1 MNLSQVA
8 ILPSDGGRFEVTV
21 DGVLVF
27 SKLAENR
34 FPEHDEIK
42 AHLYGKSGG
51 GTSAKAGRADRR
63 WPRLAQ

>member
-8 ILPSDGGRFEVTV
+8 ILPSDGGCFEVTV

-42 AHLYGKSGG
+42 AHL
-51 GTSAKAGRADRR
+51 
-63 WPRLAQ
+63 